1 VDEGRRLLASE
12 GVEVETVSVQHEAD
26 MQFVGQTHVL
36 TVAIPRTD
44 FAREE
49 LMSAFEKAYW
59 ERFEVE
65 LREMRA
71 QVVSLRTAVVGRRRP
86 VSLEGLIGREAGS
99 SGPQGHRRVWF
110 EGGWRE
116 TPVYRR
122 EGLGV
127 GVEIVG
133 PAIVEQL
140 DSTTVIEP
148 GDRMRVDAL
157 GNLDI
162 TPSPYPLPIGERGRE

>member
-1 VDEGRRLLASE
+1 
-12 GVEVETVSVQHEAD
+12 

-71 QVVSLRTAVVGRRRP
+71 QVVSLRTAVIGRRRP
-86 VSLEGLIGREAGS
+86 VSLEGLIALDRGGAAAPAGR
-99 SGPQGHRRVWF
+99 RRVWF
-110 EGGWRE
+110 DAGWQE

-122 EGLGV
+122 EQLGA
-127 GVEIVG
+127 GAALVG

-148 GDRMRVDAL
+148 GDRLRVDAL
-157 GNLDI
+157 GNLEI
-162 TPSPYPLPIGERGRE
+162 TVRGFDPSPCPLPGGERGRE